1 MRKTGRPLGSG
12 YDDTAAIGKIL
23 SLMQEEGATRRSAII
38 RVCGHDQLRRL
49 EMKMAARGVVR
60 NEGSMK
66 MTTRSVWDLG
76 HRIGVDEGGTTVVLA
91 PKELQGSVLALGRDG
106 VDRSSFLLCLARSM
120 IAGGSGLIFIDRTGD
135 ASLPARI
142 AEIASALGRDE
153 DLQIVDFNTP
163 AGGSR
168 SFNPFESGSAD
179 ALIHTCVEL
188 LDYEGADGAIWKGRA
203 VAMLSAVLTALVWL
217 RDEKGLPLDAGVVRN
232 ALDFDAIVG
241 LAADARLPSH
251 IAGEL
256 GRYLGSLPGF
266 NASQVTQSVL
276 TREQHGYLQMQFS
289 VVLRDLADLDAG
301 ILRLGCQ
308 SVALD
313 EIALRRRIFL
323 VSMPAPTGLSNRDA
337 HVARFVGASLMAMV
351 RTLAGKEI
359 PVRSDEDALTE
370 RSSDPLF
377 PIVLNGVGEFM
388 TAGMERLAGVA
399 RSHGFCLV
407 LADRSFEDVAERRP
421 RVAEGI
427 IASCRTRI
435 GFGSSGEIELVQGD
449 RSRRLTPV
457 QTDA

>member
-12 YDDTAAIGKIL
+12 YDDTAAIRKIF

-49 EMKMAARGVVR
+49 EMKMAARGVAR
-60 NEGSMK
+60 NEGSTK
-66 MTTRSVWDLG
+66 MTTRSVWGVG

-91 PKELQGSVLALGRDG
+91 PRELQGSVLALGRDG
-106 VDRSSFLLCLARSM
+106 VDRTSFLLCLARSM
-120 IAGGSGLIFIDRTGD
+120 IAGGSGLIFIDMTGD

-153 DLQIVDFNTP
+153 DLQIVDFNTS

-168 SFNPFESGSAD
+168 SFNPFESADSD

-188 LDYEGADGAIWKGRA
+188 LDYEGTDGAIWKGRA
-203 VAMLSAVLTALVWL
+203 ASMLSAVLTALVWL
-217 RDEKGLPLDAGVVRN
+217 RDEKGLTLDADVVRK
-232 ALDFDAIVG
+232 ALDLDAIIA
-241 LAADARLPSH
+241 LATDARLPSH
-251 IAGEL
+251 IRGML
-256 GRYLGSLPGF
+256 GRYLATIPGF
-266 NASQVTQSVL
+266 TSRKPVQAVA

-289 VVLRDLADLDAG
+289 IVLRDLVDLDAG
-301 ILRLGCQ
+301 ILKLGCQ

-313 EIALRRRIFL
+313 EIALRRRILL
-323 VSMPAPTGLSNRDA
+323 VSLPAPMGLRDRDA

-351 RTLAGKEI
+351 RTLAGKPAI
-359 PVRSDEDALTE
+359 PDDGASMARST
-370 RSSDPLF
+370 DPVF

-388 TAGMERLAGVA
+388 TAGMEKLAGVA

-407 LADRSFEDVAERRP
+407 LADRSFEDVAEREP
-421 RVAEGI
+421 RLAESVV
-427 IASCRTRI
+427 ASCRTRI
-435 GFGSSGEIELVQGD
+435 GFGSSGEIDLVQGD

-457 QTDA
+457 QADA